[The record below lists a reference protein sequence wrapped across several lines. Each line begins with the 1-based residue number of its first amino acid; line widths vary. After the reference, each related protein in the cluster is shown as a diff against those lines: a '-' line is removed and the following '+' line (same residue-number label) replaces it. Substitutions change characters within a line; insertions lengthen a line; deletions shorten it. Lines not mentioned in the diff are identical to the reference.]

1 MNAVQKLREVTD
13 TIRTPT
19 DGVKIVDAWTLAGR
33 LLGRMP
39 VDQSEAARVLKEKDA
54 DGLDA
59 LVRSLENPAAAK
71 PPADAATP
79 DEPGPAISEETL
91 RAAMKAYRKRLK
103 LGRLADES
111 RLTGHK
117 LTKGEASHID
127 AIIPPTDFPPPVWR
141 ELARRGLLEHTG
153 GGFYGLGPKA

>member
-13 TIRTPT
+13 VIRSSS
-19 DGVKIVDAWTLAGR
+19 DGLKIVDAWTLAGR

-39 VDQSEAARVLKEKDA
+39 VDQAEAARVLKDKDPE
-54 DGLDA
+54 GLDA
-59 LVRSLENPAAAK
+59 LVRSLENPAPTTAPAPAADR
-71 PPADAATP
+71 PDPAA
-79 DEPGPAISEETL
+79 EPGPTIAEETL

-117 LTKGEASHID
+117 LTKGEASKID
-127 AIIPPTDFPPPVWR
+127 AIIPPTDYPPPVWR
-141 ELARRGLLEHTG
+141 ELAKRGLLEHTG
-153 GGFYGLGPKA
+153 GGFY